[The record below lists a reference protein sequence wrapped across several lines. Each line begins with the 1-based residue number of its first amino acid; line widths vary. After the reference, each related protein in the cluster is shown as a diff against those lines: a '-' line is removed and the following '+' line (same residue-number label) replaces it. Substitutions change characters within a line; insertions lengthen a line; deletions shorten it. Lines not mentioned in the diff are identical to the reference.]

1 MSSHTMSTA
10 GHRDRASSDVEV
22 RTGTFS
28 NGIAYDAIGSGPRTV
43 IFLPGGPGI
52 VRMAWDRVRRTLLV
66 SLAARGCTVWRLT
79 RRRDMPAG
87 HTLED
92 MADDVADVIDEGFG
106 GHVDVVVG
114 LSLGGMIAQLLAA
127 RHPKQMDRVV
137 LISAAATA
145 TPAALESTRRAG
157 EALGHGRYTEAGAA
171 FFEDVLPGRWF
182 GLLRSL
188 LGVPMGRMLAGS
200 GNNLPDVLVETA
212 AVMDLDTR
220 PVLPEITVPVL
231 LIMGERDRD
240 FAPEIVDET
249 VRLIPDCTLIRY
261 PGKGHGGAAWDERT
275 PGHILD
281 FISQPA

>member
-1 MSSHTMSTA
+1 MSSHTTSTA
-10 GHRDRASSDVEV
+10 GHRDRASSDLKV
-22 RTGTFS
+22 RTGTFG
-28 NGIAYDAIGSGPRTV
+28 NGIAYDAIGSGRRTV

-52 VRMAWDRVRRTLLV
+52 VRMAWDRVRRTLLEP
-66 SLAARGCTVWRLT
+66 LAAQGCTVWRLT

-92 MADDVADVIDEGFG
+92 MADDVARVIDEGFG
-106 GHVDVVVG
+106 GHVDAVVG

-145 TPAALESTRRAG
+145 TQAAFESTRHAG

-182 GLLRSL
+182 GLVRWL

-220 PVLPEITVPVL
+220 TALPDIRVPVL
-231 LIMGERDRD
+231 LIMGDKDRD
-240 FAPEIVDET
+240 FAPEVVDET

-261 PGKGHGGAAWDERT
+261 AGQGHGGAAWDDRT

-281 FISQPA
+281 FIGRPT